1 MNDVRAVQQQL
12 SARLLARSS
21 ASSRLLL
28 SHAAETASTGHQQ
41 ATSAAAA
48 RVGSRAS
55 RTVYALTPAAVASRR
70 VDDTVHVR
78 TRRSIDAHL
87 LHGADRGR
95 VNRTPGTVYTSR
107 AACVGGAGPDS
118 ERALVAL
125 IYVASNSTRQRP
137 SPRR

>member
-12 SARLLARSS
+12 SARPLVGQLEIAPLACR
-21 ASSRLLL
+21 RNRING
-28 SHAAETASTGHQQ
+28 TST
-41 ATSAAAA
+41 SD
-48 RVGSRAS
+48 VGSCCTPAS

>member
-1 MNDVRAVQQQL
+1 MPPKPHQRDINKRRRQLLHACISDCIRAD
-12 SARLLARSS
+12 AGRGR
-21 ASSRLLL
+21 
-28 SHAAETASTGHQQ
+28 
-41 ATSAAAA
+41 
-48 RVGSRAS
+48 
-55 RTVYALTPAAVASRR
+55 VASRR